1 MKQNTAV
8 NSGTIEILRRYALDV
23 AKVFNLK
30 DRKYAALE
38 SEIGCLLAVVFYAMR
53 QAENQRGHLYVD
65 EIFRWKKILLP
76 LICEEMGEE
85 VEEEQAEKGGGEHH
99 VSPSLGNL
107 CGTPQNVARAPM
119 DRLGAKPRRCQTQ
132 IFHRECETAPRS
144 QLGAA

>member
-38 SEIGCLLAVVFYAMR
+38 SEIGCLLAVVFYAMK
-53 QAENQRGHLYVD
+53 QAENQRGSLYVD

-85 VEEEQAEKGGGEHH
+85 VEEEQAEKGGG
-99 VSPSLGNL
+99 
-107 CGTPQNVARAPM
+107 
-119 DRLGAKPRRCQTQ
+119 
-132 IFHRECETAPRS
+132 
-144 QLGAA
+144 